1 MQTSQKYLSL
11 FIAKNDLYGEYF
23 KTKSEIHITALSH
36 HSSQNYFRSGEYIKD
51 GNIPEKM
58 ILKANAVKYLRQ
70 ERIIYISNQ

>member
-1 MQTSQKYLSL
+1 M
-11 FIAKNDLYGEYF
+11 GHF
-23 KTKSEIHITALSH
+23 KTKIQIHIHTTALSH

-51 GNIPEKM
+51 ENIPEKM

>member
-1 MQTSQKYLSL
+1 MSVFFYCQKQLVW
-11 FIAKNDLYGEYF
+11 GYF
-23 KTKSEIHITALSH
+23 KTKIQIHIHITALSH

-51 GNIPEKM
+51 ENIPEKM